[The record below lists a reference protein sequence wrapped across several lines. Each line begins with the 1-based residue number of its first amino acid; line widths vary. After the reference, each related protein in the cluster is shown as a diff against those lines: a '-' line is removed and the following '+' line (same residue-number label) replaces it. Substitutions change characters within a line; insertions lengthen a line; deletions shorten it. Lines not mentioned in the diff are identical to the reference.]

1 MATATSFAMPQSAT
15 ARGQLIYALVPIA
28 THLIHAQLDAFAGR
42 LSNALLALSENSSD
56 PREANLTFNSGQL
69 LKKNTYAFYYT
80 ASKAFENCLKQE
92 VDHLINGA
100 RPSRDLND
108 TELSLVSYEEMDKK
122 LAFSKAARNLE
133 IESAE
138 QFTALNM
145 RLANLVD
152 VEALS
157 ITQNP
162 FRPEAF
168 LKILFQSWC
177 EFSPEKDT
185 HEIVLPLLT
194 ADILFDLEPILL
206 ALNKAL
212 IAKGIL
218 PDLQDSYRIKRS
230 AQQQRRTEA
239 GDAEGGQLHQRLRQY
254 FSGGADGGA
263 AAGSGSFASSADGGA
278 AAGMPFQGGYP
289 AHGDGAGAAGGYY
302 PSGAEAVA
310 AITQGQFFQNLAQLQ
325 KNLQLQ
331 QLINSSG
338 EILRLSQM
346 REQMPELATTGNE
359 KHTLDLLSQVF
370 DSVFRNPSIPAPVKE
385 LISVLQ
391 IPVLKAALLD
401 QEFFFQDHHPARRLI
416 DLLSHHG
423 LAVDQSKGQADPLYQ
438 TMQKNVE
445 KVQQEYDKEVAVFE
459 EVVNNLEQQIKQD
472 EAATEEAIQAP
483 IKTALRKE
491 RIKQA
496 NADATQQVEM
506 RVGSGEVV
514 AFVETF
520 LENRWVKVLTLAY
533 SIKDEK
539 PHALEDAIKTMD
551 DLIWSVQPKITL
563 QQRQDLLGRLPAILA
578 RLNKW
583 LSLIKW
589 NDDDRARFF
598 AELAE
603 CHASIVRAPLDLS
616 PERQLEIAVE
626 VAQKAAERRLAKR
639 AEAEKVAEEKAQP
652 DEHTHTAAML
662 ERGTWLEYIQPDGL
676 IEKFR
681 LAWVSPMR
689 SLYIFTTNQKDRS
702 FSITA
707 EDLETAFRQDRAQ
720 ILMLDNVVDRALSE
734 ALQNQEQET
743 DPELE
748 VM

>member
-1 MATATSFAMPQSAT
+1 MATATPFAMPQSAT

-42 LSNALLALSENSSD
+42 LSNALLALSEQSSE
-56 PREANLTFNSGQL
+56 PREANLSFNSGQL

-92 VDHLINGA
+92 VDQLINGT
-100 RPSRDLND
+100 RPTRDLSD

-138 QFTALNM
+138 QYTALNM
-145 RLANLVD
+145 RLSNLLG

-157 ITQNP
+157 IAQNP
-162 FRPEAF
+162 FKPEAF
-168 LKILFQSWC
+168 LRILYQSWC
-177 EFSPEKDT
+177 EFSPEQDT

-230 AQQQRRTEA
+230 AQQQRRGETGEA
-239 GDAEGGQLHQRLRQY
+239 DEGQLHQRLRQY
-254 FSGGADGGA
+254 FSAGADAPAAAAAPYAANPGAMPYQGGAPA
-263 AAGSGSFASSADGGA
+263 NAGF
-278 AAGMPFQGGYP
+278 YP
-289 AHGDGAGAAGGYY
+289 AG
-302 PSGAEAVA
+302 PEAVA
-310 AITQGQFFQNLAQLQ
+310 AIAQGQFFQNLAQLQ

-346 REQMPELATTGNE
+346 REQMPEFASSGNE

-370 DSVFRNPSIPAPVKE
+370 DSVFRNPAIPAPVKE

-416 DLLSHHG
+416 DLLSRHG
-423 LAVDQSKGQADPLYQ
+423 LSVDQSKGQEDPLYQ
-438 TMQKNVE
+438 TMQKNVA

-472 EAATEEAIQAP
+472 EAATEAAIQAP

-491 RIKQA
+491 KIKLA
-496 NADATQQVEM
+496 NAEASQQVEM

-563 QQRQDLLGRLPAILA
+563 QQRQDLLNRLPAILA

-639 AEAEKVAEEKAQP
+639 AEAEQIQAQTPAP
-652 DEHTHTAAML
+652 DEHTQSAAML

-707 EDLETAFRQDRAQ
+707 EDLERAFRQDRAQ
-720 ILMLDNVVDRALSE
+720 ILMLDKVVDRALSE
-734 ALQNQEQET
+734 ALQNQGSENTEA
-743 DPELE
+743 ELE
-748 VM
+748 AL

>member
-1 MATATSFAMPQSAT
+1 
-15 ARGQLIYALVPIA
+15 
-28 THLIHAQLDAFAGR
+28 
-42 LSNALLALSENSSD
+42 
-56 PREANLTFNSGQL
+56 
-69 LKKNTYAFYYT
+69 
-80 ASKAFENCLKQE
+80 
-92 VDHLINGA
+92 
-100 RPSRDLND
+100 
-108 TELSLVSYEEMDKK
+108 
-122 LAFSKAARNLE
+122 
-133 IESAE
+133 
-138 QFTALNM
+138 
-145 RLANLVD
+145 
-152 VEALS
+152 
-157 ITQNP
+157 
-162 FRPEAF
+162 
-168 LKILFQSWC
+168 
-177 EFSPEKDT
+177 
-185 HEIVLPLLT
+185 
-194 ADILFDLEPILL
+194 
-206 ALNKAL
+206 
-212 IAKGIL
+212 
-218 PDLQDSYRIKRS
+218 
-230 AQQQRRTEA
+230 
-239 GDAEGGQLHQRLRQY
+239 
-254 FSGGADGGA
+254 
-263 AAGSGSFASSADGGA
+263 
-278 AAGMPFQGGYP
+278 
-289 AHGDGAGAAGGYY
+289 
-302 PSGAEAVA
+302 
-310 AITQGQFFQNLAQLQ
+310 
-325 KNLQLQ
+325 
-331 QLINSSG
+331 
-338 EILRLSQM
+338 M
-346 REQMPELATTGNE
+346 REQMPELASSGNE

-416 DLLSHHG
+416 DLLSRHG

-472 EAATEEAIQAP
+472 EAAAEEAIQAP

-491 RIKQA
+491 KIKQA
-496 NADATQQVEM
+496 SADASQQVEM

-563 QQRQDLLGRLPAILA
+563 QQRQDLLNRLPPILA

-639 AEAEKVAEEKAQP
+639 AEAEQAIAQAPVP
-652 DEHTHTAAML
+652 DQHTQTAAML

-707 EDLETAFRQDRAQ
+707 EDLELAFRQDRAQ
-720 ILMLDNVVDRALSE
+720 ILMLDKVVDRALNE
-734 ALQNQEQET
+734 ALQNQTEENQV
-743 DPELE
+743 ELTPI
-748 VM
+748 